1 MCVHGFSNLRRPPVF
16 MMIVMPCIY
25 DDHHLYCQGIS
36 HEEAMKAS
44 REQVLETKRAILA
57 AAAQLFRQRGF
68 ESVTVADVMKSVG
81 LTHGGFYG
89 YFKSK
94 DDLIAQALAHMLGH
108 DAAPPANLAVY
119 AERYLSPGHRANAAD
134 GCSVAALASEALRQ
148 TSGARSAMTAWLK
161 RQIDRLSRVSPGAD
175 EAQKRRNAIG
185 TWASVVG
192 AVIMARMSDTSALS
206 DELLSETRAWLAI
219 RDSRSPKLQA
229 RTKGRR
235 ARGAG

>member
-1 MCVHGFSNLRRPPVF
+1 
-16 MMIVMPCIY
+16 
-25 DDHHLYCQGIS
+25 
-36 HEEAMKAS
+36 MKAS
-44 REQVLETKRAILA
+44 REQVLENKRAILA

-94 DDLIAQALAHMLGH
+94 DDLIAQALACMLGH

-119 AERYLSPGHRANAAD
+119 AERYLSPGRRANAAD

-161 RQIDRLSRVSPGAD
+161 RQIDRLSRISPGAD
-175 EAQKRRNAIG
+175 ETQKRRNAIG
-185 TWASVVG
+185 TWASMVG
-192 AVIMARMSDTSALS
+192 AMILARMSNTSELS
-206 DELLSETRAWLAI
+206 DEVLRETRAWLAAVH
-219 RDSRSPKLQA
+219 RRGPKPGA
-229 RTKGRR
+229 RTKDGVR
-235 ARGAG
+235 AEPDDDEINRE

>member
-1 MCVHGFSNLRRPPVF
+1 

-25 DDHHLYCQGIS
+25 DVHHLYCQVIS

-44 REQVLETKRAILA
+44 REHVLENKRAILE

-108 DAAPPANLAVY
+108 DAAPPTDLAVY
-119 AERYLSPGHRANAAD
+119 AERCLSPGHRTSVAD
-134 GCSVAALASEALRQ
+134 GCSVAALASETLRQ

-161 RQIDRLSRVSPGAD
+161 RQIDRLSRISPGAD

-192 AVIMARMSDTSALS
+192 AVIMARMSDTSTLS
-206 DELLSETRAWLAI
+206 DEVLSETRAWLAVQ
-219 RDSRSPKLQA
+219 DSRWPKPQV
-229 RTKGRR
+229 RTKGRV
-235 ARGAG
+235 RGTG

>member
-1 MCVHGFSNLRRPPVF
+1 
-16 MMIVMPCIY
+16 
-25 DDHHLYCQGIS
+25 
-36 HEEAMKAS
+36 MKAS
-44 REQVLETKRAILA
+44 REQVLENKKVILE

-94 DDLIAQALAHMLGH
+94 DDLVAQALVHMLGH
-108 DAAPPANLAVY
+108 DAAPPTNLAVY
-119 AERYLSPGHRANAAD
+119 AERYLSPSRRASAAD

-161 RQIDRLSRVSPGAD
+161 RQIDRLSRISPGAD

-192 AVIMARMSDTSALS
+192 AVIMARMSDTSELS
-206 DELLSETRAWLAI
+206 DEVLSETRAWLSVQ
-219 RDSRSPKLQA
+219 DSGSPERRA
-229 RTKGRR
+229 RTKGRS
-235 ARGAG
+235 ARGTG

>member
-1 MCVHGFSNLRRPPVF
+1 
-16 MMIVMPCIY
+16 
-25 DDHHLYCQGIS
+25 
-36 HEEAMKAS
+36 MKVS
-44 REQVLETKRAILA
+44 REQVLENRKAILEA
-57 AAAQLFRQRGF
+57 AARLFRERGF
-68 ESVTVADVMKSVG
+68 EAVTVADVMKSVG

-148 TSGARSAMTAWLK
+148 TSGARSAMTAWLR

-219 RDSRSPKLQA
+219 RDSRSPKPQA